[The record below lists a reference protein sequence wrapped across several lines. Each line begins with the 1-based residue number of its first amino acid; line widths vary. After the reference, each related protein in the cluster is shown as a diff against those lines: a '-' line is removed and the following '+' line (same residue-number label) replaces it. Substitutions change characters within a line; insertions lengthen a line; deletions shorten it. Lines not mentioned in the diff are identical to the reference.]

1 MQRRLHILLIDDA
14 QFAHPAARMDDI
26 DRQLIAL
33 LRDDARMSVVALA
46 AKLRLARATVQ
57 SRMARLEADGTI
69 AGYTVR
75 LKPAAQ
81 AHRIRAIMSVEVA
94 GHRADVV
101 RRALR
106 GHPAVVSLHTTNG
119 RWDLMAE
126 LQADSL
132 EAFDQVL
139 RAVRAIEGIANTE
152 TSILLSTEK
161 LS

>member
-1 MQRRLHILLIDDA
+1 
-14 QFAHPAARMDDI
+14 MDDI

-46 AKLRLARATVQ
+46 ARLRLARATVQ
-57 SRMARLEADGTI
+57 NRIARLEADGTI
-69 AGYTVR
+69 VGYTLR
-75 LKPAAQ
+75 LRPAAQ
-81 AHRIRAIMSVEVA
+81 PHRIRAIMSVEVSGPRSDA
-94 GHRADVV
+94 V

-106 GHPAVVSLHTTNG
+106 GHAAVASLHTTNG

-126 LQADSL
+126 LEVDSL
-132 EAFDQVL
+132 EAFDKAL
-139 RAVRAIEGIANTE
+139 RSIRDIEGISNTE